1 VCRRQ
6 VLALTELRKEP
17 RFAKIDFLRF
27 DFDTEAAFKQT
38 YKVPVRSVI
47 ILFRNGREIDR
58 ITANGDKA
66 AIEALL
72 KKAL

>member
-1 VCRRQ
+1 M
-6 VLALTELRKEP
+6 TELQKEA
-17 RFAKIDFLRF
+17 RFAKLDFLRF
-27 DFDTEAAFKQT
+27 DFDTEAAFKQA

-47 ILFRNGREIDR
+47 IVFRNGHEIER

>member
-1 VCRRQ
+1 
-6 VLALTELRKEP
+6 LDELRKQPEY
-17 RFAKIDFLRF
+17 KNTEFLRLN
-27 DFDTEAAFKQT
+27 FDTEADFKKT
-38 YKVPVRSVI
+38 YNVPVRSVI
-47 ILFRNGREIDR
+47 ILFKGGKELDR